1 MGEIYRGGLVIPDE
15 NRSAIMVRYPPI
27 DPVTQQSGPVVYSAS
42 TRPACK
48 AWVDSQGWAT

>member
-15 NRSAIMVRYPPI
+15 NRAAIMVRYPPI